1 MASRQPWF
9 AFARRLRRKC
19 CVLAVDPE
27 EASILAKKKRA
38 PRRKRDWR
46 VIVFL
51 ILSIII
57 ALSMLLAFLPGLLNV
72 PT

>member
-1 MASRQPWF
+1 
-9 AFARRLRRKC
+9 
-19 CVLAVDPE
+19 VLAVDPE